1 MPAEKRKV
9 SSKKQQDP
17 KGKKKNDSN
26 DKNLNPDVDAH
37 GELQDKRND
46 PPSKYRSTGR
56 RILIRLSTIAALLVG
71 AHLYFG
77 QDQSTLKPFAKQT
90 ETLPAKFIYVKC
102 SDDFEADRTS
112 FPECA
117 PKVCGRGVMDTIVSE
132 KEARQLVE
140 VAKKGLSYG
149 GSNGGASILD
159 LHSGALSKGDS
170 FINIYQYL
178 EHNNLGNVF
187 SSEDIKLYRK
197 VADTI
202 KRAIAARFQIP
213 AQKLYLTHPTFF
225 SRMNNKKAKTIHDEY
240 WHSHVDK
247 KTYETFDY
255 TSLLYLTNYGVDFKG
270 GRFVFID
277 EKANSTVEPK
287 LGRLSFFTSGSEN
300 THFVEKVS
308 SGTRYAI
315 TVSFT
320 CDKKHAIQY
329 PKMGS

>member
-112 FPECA
+112 FPELLR
-117 PKVCGRGVMDTIVSE
+117 KDYHME
-132 KEARQLVE
+132 
-140 VAKKGLSYG
+140 GLMEG
-149 GSNGGASILD
+149 
-159 LHSGALSKGDS
+159 
-170 FINIYQYL
+170 YL